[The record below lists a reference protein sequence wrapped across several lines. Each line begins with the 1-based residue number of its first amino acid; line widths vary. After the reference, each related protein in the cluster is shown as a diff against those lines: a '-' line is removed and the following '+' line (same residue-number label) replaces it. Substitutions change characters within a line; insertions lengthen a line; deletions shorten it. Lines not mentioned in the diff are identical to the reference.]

1 MNLHERAKFLT
12 RFNWV
17 FLSTLFLQTG
27 EYGNNEVHKNVL
39 MKGLVLFAAIYKMHA
54 ELNLPI
60 IYEKQTIGNI
70 ILLLVNQNRKFKKTV
85 NLRAGRARK
94 QRCTWFKQER
104 IVLSRDNNAWRK
116 TFECLVNCFMN
127 LLVILSLIVV
137 QITYRL
143 IDEWSQWTKS

>member
-1 MNLHERAKFLT
+1 MREQNLWLVST
-12 RFNWV
+12 DRFFEHSFFANRRIWKQW
-17 FLSTLFLQTG
+17 STQKCSYEGFS
-27 EYGNNEVHKNVL
+27 
-39 MKGLVLFAAIYKMHA
+39 FICS
-54 ELNLPI
+54 NLPDA
-60 IYEKQTIGNI
+60 YRVEFTNRPWKTKNRQHHS
-70 ILLLVNQNRKFKKTV
+70 LLVNQNSKFKKTV